1 MEAEQKEERGQPSP
15 VAAARQVYRQSM
27 RDDVL
32 GLAAEL
38 AYRFFLALFPF
49 TIFMTALGGFLAQQ
63 LQVQNPADQVVQLLG
78 DLLPPEAAA
87 LVQAELERVIANQN
101 AGLLSL
107 GALLALFF
115 ATGGTKAIMKALN
128 RAYGVEEGRAIWRRY
143 VVAIALTLVAGGG
156 ILLAFVLFVPVR
168 LIARHLAAAVGMGDF
183 TGVIVDVLAALGALL
198 LLVVAAS
205 IVYRIAPNIRLP
217 LRAVLPG
224 AVLFALLWLA
234 VTFGFGFYVSNFG
247 NYANTYGALA
257 GVAITLIWFYVS
269 GLILLVSAEVNEVIH
284 EMTQPEDV
292 ERRRQE
298 SARQS
303 EGDRESRR
311 GAE

>member
-1 MEAEQKEERGQPSP
+1 
-15 VAAARQVYRQSM
+15 M